1 MRTRG
6 IAQTVGPAVLLAAG
20 LLACASSPPPRFYI
34 LEATAVPADSA
45 SETGLTVVVGRV
57 RLPEHLKREMLVSRE
72 ERYRVSI
79 QGYHRWAEPLED
91 NVASTLAENLSRLLP
106 ADRVVAYPESVPD
119 PDFTVRTQIIE
130 FGPAPSGDVLLRALW
145 SVARTSGSE
154 VARHRTTIREPRAGP
169 EVLDSVAAM
178 STALA
183 RLSEEIVGT
192 LREPDAN
199 RAP

>member
-20 LLACASSPPPRFYI
+20 LLACESSPPPRFYI
-34 LEATAVPADSA
+34 LEATAAPADNA

-72 ERYRVSI
+72 ERYRVSVRS
-79 QGYHRWAEPLED
+79 YHRWAEPLED

-106 ADRVVAYPESVPD
+106 AERVVAYPESVPK
-119 PDFTVRTQIIE
+119 PDFTVRTQLIE

-145 SVARTSGSE
+145 SVARASGRE

-169 EVLDSVAAM
+169 DVLDSVAAM

-183 RLSEEIVGT
+183 RLSEEIAGA
-192 LREPDAN
+192 LRESNASL
-199 RAP
+199 AP